1 MSRPNRF
8 AAQGST
14 LFLATLLV
22 GGPASAQAPAAATPV
37 AAAATWTPEL
47 AMRYRSIQGTAISP
61 DGALVVY
68 GLREPLMEG
77 EKSEYLTHL
86 WVVRSDGTGLRQ
98 FTRGE
103 KSAGSPAFSPDG
115 KWLAFTSSRSGTG
128 QVWVM
133 AVDGGEAEQVT
144 SAEAGVS
151 GYAWS
156 PDGSRIAYLMANP
169 ETAEEKAAKREKRD
183 AQIVDTDFKFAHL
196 YVLPLRPDTAG
207 KRPAARL
214 TEGEF
219 HVTSFDWAPDG
230 QVLVFAHQ
238 ADPRIN
244 SARLSAHLSVVA
256 ATAGGAVRPLVTG
269 AGIHTSPRFSPDGRQ
284 VAFVSTGNQPE
295 PIGLGDVYVV
305 DAAGGT
311 PRRLADTPDRSASL
325 LSWSADGR
333 SVYVTESIRTQR
345 HLMALPVAGGPPRQV
360 TQGTGVFGGVVLSAN
375 KLHLAFTFESSS
387 VPADVHVSP
396 VDRFVMRKLTDVH
409 AGVPRPRM
417 GRTEVVSW
425 PSPDGKFTIDG
436 ILTYPV
442 DYRQGR
448 QYPLL
453 LNVHGGPAG
462 VFSESFTGSGS
473 IYMVQVLAQQG
484 YAVLQPNPRGSSGYG
499 KEFRYAN
506 FKDWGYGDMDDL
518 MAGVDRTIAM
528 GVAHPDSLV
537 LAGWSYGGF
546 MTSFAVTRTDRFKAA
561 SMGAGLPNLISM
573 TMTTDI
579 PDYLVGHMG
588 DEFWNDFATYEKHS
602 AMYRIGKVTTPT
614 QVIHGER
621 DLRVPFT
628 QGQEFYTAL
637 RRRGVPT
644 EFMVLPRTPHGPSEP
659 KLLMQVTP
667 RLLRWFDQHLGRSR
681 QAAYLP

>member
-1 MSRPNRF
+1 MIRAVLPAVRTCCLLLLAFSVPTS
-8 AAQGST
+8 AQ
-14 LFLATLLV
+14 AQAP
-22 GGPASAQAPAAATPV
+22 GGPAASG
-37 AAAATWTPEL
+37 WTPEL
-47 AMRYRSIQGTAISP
+47 AMRYRAIQGVAISP
-61 DGALVVY
+61 DGSLVAY
-68 GLREPLMEG
+68 GIREPLMEG
-77 EKSEYLTHL
+77 EKSEYLTQL
-86 WVVRSDGTGLRQ
+86 WVVRSDGSGGRQ

-115 KWLAFTSSRSGTG
+115 KYLAFTTSRSGTN
-128 QVWVM
+128 QVWVL

-144 SAEAGVS
+144 TAEAGVS
-151 GYAWS
+151 SYAWS
-156 PDGSRIAYLMANP
+156 PAGDRIAYLMANP

-183 AQIVDTDFKFAHL
+183 ALIVDTDFKFAHL
-196 YVLPLRPDTAG
+196 YVVPLRAGPSG
-207 KRPAARL
+207 KREATRL
-214 TEGEF
+214 TEGDF

-230 QVLVFAHQ
+230 RSLVLAHQ

-244 SARLSAHLSVVA
+244 SARLSAHISVV
-256 ATAGGAVRPLVTG
+256 GADSGARIRALVAG
-269 AGIHTSPRFSPDGRQ
+269 AGVHTSPRFSPDGRQ

-311 PRRLADTPDRSASL
+311 PRKLADTPDRSTSL
-325 LSWSADGR
+325 MAWSADGR
-333 SVYVTESIRTQR
+333 EIYLTESIRTQR
-345 HLMALPVAGGPPRQV
+345 HVLALPVAGGPPRQL
-360 TQGTGVFGGVVLSAN
+360 TQGSGVFGGVALSAN
-375 KLHLAFTFESSS
+375 RTHLAFTFESSS
-387 VPADVHVSP
+387 VPPDVHVST
-396 VDRFVMRKLTDVH
+396 VDRFAMRKLTDVH
-409 AGVPRPRM
+409 AGVPRPAM
-417 GRTEVVSW
+417 GRTEVVTW

-442 DYRQGR
+442 DYQAGR
-448 QYPLL
+448 RYPLL

-462 VFSESFTGSGS
+462 VFAESFTGSGS
-473 IYMVQVLAQQG
+473 IYMIQVLAQQG
-484 YAVLQPNPRGSSGYG
+484 YAVLQPNPRGSTGYG

-506 FKDWGYGDMDDL
+506 FRDWGYGDMDDL

-537 LAGWSYGGF
+537 LAGWSYGGY

-602 AMYRIGKVTTPT
+602 AMYRIANVTTPT

-667 RLLRWFDQHLGRSR
+667 RLLHWFDQHLGRAR
-681 QAAYLP
+681 PVAFLP

>member
-1 MSRPNRF
+1 MPRPDYP
-8 AAQGST
+8 AARG
-14 LFLATLLV
+14 TLLLLLAV
-22 GGPASAQAPAAATPV
+22 LASAPARAQTPTPADSAP
-37 AAAATWTPEL
+37 TWTPEL
-47 AMRYRSIQGTAISP
+47 AMRYRAIQGVAISP
-61 DGALVVY
+61 DGSLVAY
-68 GLREPLMEG
+68 GVRDPLMEG

-86 WVVRSDGTGLRQ
+86 WVVRSDGSWNRQ

-115 KWLAFTSSRSGTG
+115 KWLAFTTSRSGSN

-144 SAEAGVS
+144 TAEAGVS
-151 GYAWS
+151 SYAWS
-156 PDGSRIAYLMANP
+156 PDGTRIAYLMANP
-169 ETAEEKAAKREKRD
+169 ESAEEKAARREKRD

-196 YVLPLRPDTAG
+196 YVVPLRPDAAG
-207 KRPAARL
+207 KRSAVRL
-214 TEGEF
+214 TEGDF
-219 HVTSFDWAPDG
+219 HVTSYDWAPDNRSL
-230 QVLVFAHQ
+230 VLAHQ

-244 SARLSAHLSVVA
+244 SARLSAHISVV
-256 ATAGGAVRPLVTG
+256 GADSGTRIRSLVAG
-269 AGIHTSPRFSPDGRQ
+269 AGVHTSPRYSPDGRY
-284 VAFVSTGNQPE
+284 VAFVSTGSQPE

-311 PRRLADTPDRSASL
+311 PRKLADTPDRSAGL
-325 LSWSADGR
+325 TGWSADGR
-333 SVYVTESIRTQR
+333 EVYVLESVRTQR
-345 HLMALPVAGGPPRQV
+345 HLLALPVAGGAPRQV
-360 TQGTGVFGGVVLSAN
+360 TRGAGVFGGVALSADRTQ
-375 KLHLAFTFESSS
+375 LAFTFESSA
-387 VPADVHVSP
+387 VPADVHVAP
-396 VDRFVMRKLTDVH
+396 VDRFAMRKVTDVH
-409 AGVPRPRM
+409 AGVPRPPM
-417 GRTEVVSW
+417 GRTEVVRW

-442 DYRQGR
+442 SYQQGR

-462 VFSESFTGSGS
+462 VFAEGFTGGGS

-484 YAVLQPNPRGSSGYG
+484 YAVLQPNPRGSTGYG

-537 LAGWSYGGF
+537 LAGWSYGGY

-588 DEFWNDFATYEKHS
+588 EEFWNDFDTYEKHS
-602 AMYRIGKVTTPT
+602 AMYRIGNVTTPT

-667 RLLRWFDQHLGRSR
+667 RLLHWFDRHLGRSR
-681 QAAYLP
+681 PANYLP